1 MSRWWPRSLAG
12 QAIAL
17 QILVIAVVVLVGSAL
32 ALFDA
37 RNDGDAAAR
46 QQVLGIATAL
56 ADSPS
61 TAAAIQS
68 GRATET
74 LQPVTEAVRKNT
86 DIAFITIM
94 APDRTRFTHTDP
106 TQIGGKYIGTI
117 EPALRGETFTEVYTG
132 TLGPSIRAVAPV
144 RDGTGRIVG
153 LVSAGILQQSLADR
167 WRSQVP
173 TIVAVSL
180 GALAI
185 ALVGVWAIRRRLL
198 RQTHGLRPDELRV
211 MYEHHDA
218 ILHSVSEGLIVL
230 DRNGVALANDEARR
244 LLALPPGPVDRSDLP
259 EFLRTY
265 NPGARDEVHVTEDR
279 VLVVNRSPVRQRARA
294 TSEVVTIRDRTEL
307 QGALGE
313 LSSLKVLTDTLR
325 SQAHEAANKLHTIV
339 TMVEM
344 GRADEAVKFATN
356 ELELSQQ
363 LVDRLSSAVG
373 EPALVALLLGKTA
386 QADERGIELTVTE
399 ETHLP
404 SNADDLAL
412 SGQEMVTVLG
422 NLIDNAMDA
431 CDREDPWVEVTVSQ
445 DDGTLL
451 IRVADSG
458 PGMDAGTFEKAMQR
472 GYSTKSGSDA
482 EQHGLGLGA
491 GRPGGE
497 APQRHADRRRD
508 IRVGGDGD
516 GEIVI
521 SVLIVEDEPLIA
533 EAHRTYLGRLQGFSV
548 AAVAH
553 TARDA
558 MRAASEAA
566 ASETPIDLVLLDIGL
581 PDASGIALASGLS
594 GLRPAPDIIAITSER
609 DLEMVR
615 AAVGHG
621 ALAYL
626 LKPFTFAAFR
636 DRLERYQR
644 YREALPAG
652 TDAASQAEVDR
663 ALAELRVGA
672 DRSAA
677 PKGAA
682 PGTNDE
688 IARAV
693 RDSADGIT
701 ADEVAKQVGVSRVT
715 AWRYLERLADEGTLT
730 RQTDYGKAG
739 RPKTRYT
746 WR

>member
-1 MSRWWPRSLAG
+1 MGNTRPWSMAT
-12 QAIAL
+12 QAITL
-17 QILVIAVVVLVGSAL
+17 QILVIAVVVLAGSAL
-32 ALFDA
+32 ALVDA
-37 RNDGDAAAR
+37 ARDGDAAAR

-61 TAAAIQS
+61 TAAAIES
-68 GRATET
+68 GHATET
-74 LQPVTEAVRKNT
+74 LQPVTEAVRTNT
-86 DIAFITIM
+86 EIAFITIM

-117 EPALRGETFTEVYTG
+117 EPALRGQTFTEVYTG

-144 RDGTGRIVG
+144 HDRTGRLVG

-173 TIVAVSL
+173 TIVAVSVA
-180 GALAI
+180 ALAV

-218 ILHSVSEGLIVL
+218 ILHSVSEGLIVV
-230 DRNGVALANDEARR
+230 DRNGVALVNDEARR
-244 LLALPPGPVDRSDLP
+244 LLSLPPGPVDRTDLP

-279 VLVVNRSPVRQRARA
+279 VLVVNRSPVDDGPRD
-294 TSEVVTIRDRTEL
+294 SEVVTIRDRTEL

-344 GRADEAVKFATN
+344 GRADEAVTFATH

-431 CDREDPWVEVTVSQ
+431 CDREEPWVEVTVAQ
-445 DDGTLL
+445 DNGTLL

-458 PGMDAGTFEKAMQR
+458 PGMDAATFEKAMRR
-472 GYSTKSGSDA
+472 GYSTKHSDP
-482 EQHGLGLGA
+482 EQHGLGLA
-491 GRPGGE
+491 LV
-497 APQRHADRRRD
+497 AQVVKRH
-508 IRVGGDGD
+508 
-516 GEIVI
+516 
-521 SVLIVEDEPLIA
+521 
-533 EAHRTYLGRLQGFSV
+533 
-548 AAVAH
+548 
-553 TARDA
+553 
-558 MRAASEAA
+558 
-566 ASETPIDLVLLDIGL
+566 
-581 PDASGIALASGLS
+581 
-594 GLRPAPDIIAITSER
+594 
-609 DLEMVR
+609 
-615 AAVGHG
+615 
-621 ALAYL
+621 
-626 LKPFTFAAFR
+626 
-636 DRLERYQR
+636 
-644 YREALPAG
+644 
-652 TDAASQAEVDR
+652 
-663 ALAELRVGA
+663 
-672 DRSAA
+672 
-677 PKGAA
+677 
-682 PGTNDE
+682 N
-688 IARAV
+688 
-693 RDSADGIT
+693 
-701 ADEVAKQVGVSRVT
+701 
-715 AWRYLERLADEGTLT
+715 GTLT
-730 RQTDYGKAG
+730 ADVTYGSVVTVTVKS
-739 RPKTRYT
+739 
-746 WR
+746 